1 MNDCKVSIIV
11 PVYNAENYLR
21 RCVDSIL
28 SQTYKD
34 FELILVNDGS
44 TDGSQAICED
54 YARSDNRISV
64 IKKENGGGEF
74 LQTVRTRIDERQIPA
89 IH

>member
-1 MNDCKVSIIV
+1 MMAKPLISIIV

-21 RCVDSIL
+21 RCIDSIL

-74 LQTVRTRIDERQIPA
+74 RPSVCIK
-89 IH
+89 

>member
-44 TDGSQAICED
+44 TDGSQTICED

-64 IKKENGGGEF
+64 IKKENGGG
-74 LQTVRTRIDERQIPA
+74 
-89 IH
+89 

>member
-1 MNDCKVSIIV
+1 MMAKPLISIIV

-21 RCVDSIL
+21 RCIDSIL

-44 TDGSQAICED
+44 TDGSQTICED

-64 IKKENGGGEF
+64 IKKENGGG
-74 LQTVRTRIDERQIPA
+74 
-89 IH
+89 

>member
-1 MNDCKVSIIV
+1 MMVNPLISIIV

-21 RCVDSIL
+21 RCIDSIL
-28 SQTYKD
+28 SQTYKE

-44 TDGSQAICED
+44 TDGSQTICED

-74 LQTVRTRIDERQIPA
+74 RPSVCIK
-89 IH
+89 

>member
-1 MNDCKVSIIV
+1 MKVNPNVSIIV
-11 PVYNAENYLR
+11 PVYNAENYLH
-21 RCVDSIL
+21 RCIDSVL

-44 TDGSQAICED
+44 TDNSQAICED
-54 YARSDNRISV
+54 YTRCDDRISV

-74 LQTVRTRIDERQIPA
+74 RPSVCVK
-89 IH
+89 